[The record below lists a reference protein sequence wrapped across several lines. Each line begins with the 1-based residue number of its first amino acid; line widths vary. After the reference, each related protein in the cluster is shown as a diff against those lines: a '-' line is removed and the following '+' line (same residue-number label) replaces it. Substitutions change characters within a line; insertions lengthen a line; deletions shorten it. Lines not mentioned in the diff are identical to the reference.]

1 MKSCK
6 VMVPPNIMKYT
17 TITPSSTGHM
27 VHIVLPTNYPM
38 VYTLETVRRFLNE
51 ICGVTA
57 EWEGEDRWRPD
68 LALEVAVAGIQEYQ
82 TKYLLDEFIS
92 SQLGV
97 GKIIY
102 SRLDPLTR
110 TYRVVI
116 SDPMDVDHLL
126 GVPIYLANGQGGQY
140 CFELMFSIGMQ
151 QSVTV
156 MSDDA
161 Q

>member
-1 MKSCK
+1 MLE
-6 VMVPPNIMKYT
+6 
-17 TITPSSTGHM
+17 
-27 VHIVLPTNYPM
+27 IVLPTNYPM

-51 ICGVTA
+51 IRGATA
-57 EWEGEDRWRPD
+57 EWEGEDKWRPD
-68 LALEVAVAGIQEYQ
+68 LALEVAVEGIQEYQ
-82 TKYLLDEFIS
+82 TKYLLDQFIS
-92 SQLGV
+92 SHLGV

-110 TYRVVI
+110 TYRVII

-126 GVPIYLANGQGGQY
+126 GVPIHLANGQGGQY
-140 CFELMFSIGMQ
+140 CFELMFSIGTQ
-151 QSVTV
+151 KSVGN